1 MGAIEAV
8 TPQLVAIWFALGG
21 IGGCITSLFT
31 DNIWIQISVAVA
43 VTVVTLIATRPL
55 AKRVNVTK
63 KTHTNSDRNIGKDAL
78 VIKDIDNIK
87 AVGQVKVESSVW
99 SAKSADGEI
108 IKKDSIVS
116 VVAIEG
122 AKLVVKLKNN

>member
-1 MGAIEAV
+1 
-8 TPQLVAIWFALGG
+8 
-21 IGGCITSLFT
+21 
-31 DNIWIQISVAVA
+31 
-43 VTVVTLIATRPL
+43 
-55 AKRVNVTK
+55 VNVTK